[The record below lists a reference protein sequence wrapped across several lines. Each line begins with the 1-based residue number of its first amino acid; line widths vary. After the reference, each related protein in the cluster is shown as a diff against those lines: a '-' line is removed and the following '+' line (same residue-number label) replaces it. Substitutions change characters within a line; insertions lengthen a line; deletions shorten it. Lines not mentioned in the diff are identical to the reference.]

1 MTHSISSTGRLS
13 ISAARPPPESAEYE
27 PPETNTNVQNSTMPT
42 ETYTGGKPFTQ
53 MHAAKKTPDTMRQE
67 KILPLSALNAMA
79 INITIKAEIT
89 SITSV

>member
-1 MTHSISSTGRLS
+1 
-13 ISAARPPPESAEYE
+13 
-27 PPETNTNVQNSTMPT
+27 
-42 ETYTGGKPFTQ
+42 
-53 MHAAKKTPDTMRQE
+53 MRQE